1 MAQFEQDEMR
11 RDFSRLGWALVSSQ
25 LLLMFL
31 TLAGSLLCSLLLRWF
46 SPLRGTWNLLQGY
59 IIIFSVAVSVLP
71 MLSLGAGNHR
81 LDRLLDRRA
90 KVFPVE
96 LIYYFLLILGLQMLV
111 TLIYAPIMNILE
123 SVGFSFGAADEAAT
137 SAAVSASLLFY
148 SIAVA
153 PICEEII
160 YRGALLRYLEPS
172 GRWFAIFI
180 SALVFALMH
189 GNAVQFP
196 IALIIGMIFGYLALK
211 HSIHLTI
218 LLHVMNNL
226 FVEGVGRLEAV
237 SPTAG
242 IFLNTAFMAAGI
254 LMLIFALFSNIN
266 PLLRLLQ
273 AKRVED
279 GIYKAFFT
287 SVPIAAIF
295 LYMICLTVS
304 SIIA

>member
-1 MAQFEQDEMR
+1 MAQFERDAMR
-11 RDFSRLGWALVSSQ
+11 RDFSQLGWALVSSQ

-46 SPLRGTWNLLQGY
+46 SPLRGTWDLLEGY
-59 IIIFSVAVSVLP
+59 IVIFSVAVSVLP
-71 MLSLGAGNHR
+71 MLHLGAGNRR
-81 LDRLLDRRA
+81 LDRLLDRRE
-90 KVFPVE
+90 KIFPVQ
-96 LIYYFLLILGLQMLV
+96 LIFYFLLILGLQMIV
-111 TLIYAPIMNILE
+111 TLLYSPVVNILE

-153 PICEEII
+153 PICEELI
-160 YRGALLRYLEPS
+160 YRGALLRYLEQY

-189 GNAVQFP
+189 GNAVQLP
-196 IALIIGMIFGYLALK
+196 IAFVIGLIFGYLALK

-226 FVEGVGRLEAV
+226 FVEAIGRLAAINLPL
-237 SPTAG
+237 STMINASCMIAG
-242 IFLNTAFMAAGI
+242 IFTLI
-254 LMLIFALFSNIN
+254 LMLLSSGKT
-266 PLLRLLQ
+266 LLRSFR
-273 AKRVED
+273 AERAPKGV
-279 GIYKAFFT
+279 YKALFT
-287 SVPIAAIF
+287 SVPMAAIF
-295 LYMICLTVS
+295 LYMICLTIS